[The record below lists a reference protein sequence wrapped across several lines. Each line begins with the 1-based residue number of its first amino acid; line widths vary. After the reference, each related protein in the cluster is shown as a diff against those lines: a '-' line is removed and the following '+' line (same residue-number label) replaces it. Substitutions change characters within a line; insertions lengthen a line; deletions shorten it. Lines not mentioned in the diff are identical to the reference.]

1 ERLLRGRLR
10 RPVDEPQRAAGGVLR
25 VHLRE
30 MEQLEALAEA
40 LALELLEDQR
50 IDAEGHREAAAHH
63 ELGDLPGVAAEYG
76 LLVHEQPFDDVVAE
90 VEAGGWHRPAGV
102 RHRAPGWP
110 QQLALPARIE

>member
-1 ERLLRGRLR
+1 MR

-30 MEQLEALAEA
+30 VEQLEALAEA

-90 VEAGGWHRPAGV
+90 VEAGGAGLAPTATRPAGT
-102 RHRAPGWP
+102 RR
-110 QQLALPARIE
+110 